1 MARSAQ
7 LPDGQGA
14 PSSSKAALLAYRLLE
29 EPSTRIAIQSQSLS
43 TRIHSEWLPFVM
55 AIHSE
60 WLRNNPQGPQ
70 RALGPRAAPK
80 APSVPPRAQRA
91 RRQAAPSGAVRP
103 AREALRAGEP
113 EKTRKDIMALRL
125 SSTQRARRLCRNA
138 VENWTH
144 FWTKNT

>member
-1 MARSAQ
+1 MARLAQ
-7 LPDGQGA
+7 LPDGQAA

-55 AIHSE
+55 PIHSE

-80 APSVPPRAQRA
+80 APSVPPRA

-113 EKTRKDIMALRL
+113 EKTRNDIMALRVRFVA
-125 SSTQRARRLCRNA
+125 T
-138 VENWTH
+138 
-144 FWTKNT
+144 